1 MDRLCLVSLG
11 GDFLSESFTARHVG
25 SQEKRKKKRNV
36 GRRLVH
42 ELSSKELLLKV
53 GSRLPGKWCLKRS
66 PQRDEER
73 TLG

>member
-25 SQEKRKKKRNV
+25 KKKKKRNV